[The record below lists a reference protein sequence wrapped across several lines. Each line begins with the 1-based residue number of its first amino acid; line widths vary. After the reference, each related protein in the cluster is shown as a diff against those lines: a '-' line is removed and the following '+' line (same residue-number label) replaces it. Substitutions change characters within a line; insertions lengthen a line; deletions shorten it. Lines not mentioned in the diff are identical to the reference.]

1 MTQDSTSSP
10 LPPAEARR
18 RRLAQTAGYCIAF
31 VALGLFSAS
40 LGPTLP
46 GLAQHTQARLNEIS
60 YLFTARALGYLIG
73 SFIGGRL
80 YDRLRGHLVM
90 AGVLALMAV
99 MMTLVP
105 LVPLLALLAVA
116 VALLGMGEGALDVG
130 GNTLIVWVHGERVGP
145 YMNALHFCFGLGAFL
160 SPIIIAQA
168 VLLSGDITWAYWAL
182 ALLMLPAFLWL
193 LRTPSPPS
201 PAAGGNG
208 ANGPARPLL
217 VVALSLFLLLY
228 VGAEASFGGW
238 VYTYAVARGLGTAT
252 SAAYLTSAFWGAL
265 TLGRL
270 LSIPLAAA
278 FKAATV
284 LLADLLGCLA
294 GMALLVAL
302 PGSVV
307 ALWAGALLTG
317 FGMAAIFPT
326 AIALA
331 GSRMTLTGRV
341 TGWFLVGASL
351 GGMSLPWLIG
361 QLFER
366 VGPQVTMWLIG
377 TALVAALGV
386 FAAMTRGDSSGS

>member
-1 MTQDSTSSP
+1 MTPESASFSF
-10 LPPAEARR
+10 PPAETRR
-18 RRLAQTAGYCIAF
+18 RRLAQTAGYCLAF

-46 GLAQHTQARLNEIS
+46 GLARHTQARLNEIS

-73 SFIGGRL
+73 SFIGGRF
-80 YDRLRGHLVM
+80 YDRLKGHLVM

-99 MMTLVP
+99 MMALVP

-116 VALLGMGEGALDVG
+116 LALLGIGEGALDVG

-145 YMNALHFCFGLGAFL
+145 YMNALHFCFGLGAFV

-168 VLLSGDITWAYWAL
+168 VLFSGDINWAYWAL

-217 VVALSLFLLLY
+217 VVAISLFLLLY
-228 VGAEASFGGW
+228 VGAESSFGGW
-238 VYTYAVARGLGTAT
+238 VYTYAMTRGLGTAT

-270 LSIPLAAA
+270 LSIPLAAR
-278 FKAATV
+278 FKLATV
-284 LLADLLGCLA
+284 LLADLVGCLA
-294 GMALLVAL
+294 GVAILVVL

-307 ALWAGALLTG
+307 ALWVGALLTG
-317 FGMAAIFPT
+317 FGMSAIFPT

-341 TGWFLVGASL
+341 TGWFLVGASV
-351 GGMSLPWLIG
+351 GSMTMPWLIG

-366 VGPQVTMWLIG
+366 IGPQVAMWLIL
-377 TALVAALGV
+377 ADLIAALGV
-386 FAAMTRGDSSGS
+386 FAVMMRGDFDR